1 MKRMLTFF
9 IPFLFLVLTGC
20 PAAAESVYAQT
31 EQETAM
37 EELWS
42 TNPLFDGFTDFYYT
56 YDASTFPP
64 HYQRYRFYVE
74 EGKHFFYH
82 ETREGGGWPQTEED
96 ITASGTIELTEEEWQ
111 IFFSKLKGGTVKS
124 PEDEVE
130 TGDAGPWTYIY
141 RGNGQ
146 EEYEFPSYEARLAFE
161 EYCEELTGMKIRVT
175 DGTHTI
181 IFRLNESPSAK
192 SLYSMLPIEIE
203 VENYGSNE
211 KIFYPEEEI
220 DTADGIEGSGEAGTI
235 ALFSPW
241 GNVVMYYGSFASYPG
256 LYILGEAIEG
266 AEQIKDL
273 NGMLQIEAE

>member
-42 TNPLFDGFTDFYYT
+42 TNPLFEGFTDFYYT

-74 EGKHFFYH
+74 EGKYFFYH
-82 ETREGGGWPQTEED
+82 ETREGGGWPQTEEG
-96 ITASGTIELTEEEWQ
+96 IPASGTIELTEEEWQ
-111 IFFSKLKGGTVKS
+111 TFFSKLKGGTVKS

-146 EEYEFPSYEARLAFE
+146 EEYEFQSYEARLAFE
-161 EYCEELTGMKIRVT
+161 EYCEELTSMKIRVT

-192 SLYSMLPIEIE
+192 SLYSMLPIENE
-203 VENYGSNE
+203 VETYGSNE
-211 KIFYPEEEI
+211 QIFYPEEEI